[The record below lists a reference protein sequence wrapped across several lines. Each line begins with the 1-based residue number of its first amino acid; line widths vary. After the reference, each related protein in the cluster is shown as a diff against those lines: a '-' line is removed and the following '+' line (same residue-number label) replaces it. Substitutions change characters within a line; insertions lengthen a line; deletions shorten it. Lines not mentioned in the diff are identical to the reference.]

1 MKNLTLESLKE
12 AFQHIVSSAAFHR
25 GYLLADLNTAD
36 MTGHGEKGHAIPV
49 MNLGLEIMAQI
60 EALWPGTFT
69 PLELEF
75 GAPLALIS
83 HDLGR
88 SRQRD
93 RVNGKFVDRHEVYGA
108 QMINDMMQLEDIPA
122 KYRSLVTYAV
132 VNHRANGVLKRN
144 ALDMPNRVV
153 DEEMR
158 TLLVMSRNILAI
170 LVLADKCIGDA
181 GRVRWNKAFQ
191 LIVLRFLGIS
201 GQWFERFAN
210 EDQRN
215 NFANFAIRHAEVV
228 IDQGDSAN
236 STDKGILVL
245 SIHIDE
251 RVCSMTQIL
260 SVEWFG
266 DAFHCCGK
274 AAQALGFSFRIRT
287 TSVNRG
293 NNYEELWFWSKEV
306 RGWAKRVPIAVPRQQ

>member
-1 MKNLTLESLKE
+1 MKYMTLESLKK
-12 AFQHIVSSAAFHR
+12 ALQRIVSSAAFHR
-25 GYLLADLNTAD
+25 GYQLADLNTAD
-36 MTGHGEKGHAIPV
+36 MTGHDENGHAIPV

-60 EALWPGTFT
+60 EALYPGTFT
-69 PLELEF
+69 ALELEF

-88 SRQRD
+88 SRQRV
-93 RVNGKFVDRHEVYGA
+93 RINGKLVDRHEVDGA
-108 QMINDMMQLEDIPA
+108 QMINEMMIAEDIPA
-122 KYRSLVTYAV
+122 RYRSLVTYPV

-153 DEEMR
+153 NEE
-158 TLLVMSRNILAI
+158 LLAHLIMCRRILAI

-181 GRVRWNKAFQ
+181 GRVRWNKAIQ
-191 LIVLRFLGIS
+191 LLVLRFLGIS
-201 GQWFERFAN
+201 RHWFERFAN

-215 NFANFAIRHAEVV
+215 NFANFAIRHTEVV
-228 IDQGDSAN
+228 IDQGDSSS
-236 STDKGILVL
+236 STDKGSLVL
-245 SIHIDE
+245 SIQIDE

-260 SVEWFG
+260 SVEWFR

-306 RGWAKRVPIAVPRQQ
+306 RGWSKRVPIAVPRH